1 MYTVWV
7 SLITHILSC
16 YHHHNRGINILVMSR
31 IFLVFFGDFFV
42 CVVFQECNMK
52 SNLDE
57 FSKAARFKINIQK
70 SVAFQIPAANS
81 PKGKLENKPIYLS
94 TKKNKPS
101 HLQ

>member
-1 MYTVWV
+1 MGEFDHTY
-7 SLITHILSC
+7 SLVLPPPQSGNKHTRHVQNFPC
-16 YHHHNRGINILVMSR
+16 
-31 IFLVFFGDFFV
+31 VFWGFFI

-70 SVAFQIPAANS
+70 SVAFQIPAALS
-81 PKGKLENKPIYLS
+81 PKGKLENKPIYSS